1 MEPYIPPRAFRIP
14 TNYEIESRLS
24 LNAHAGYLLLKTVN
38 SEGRFRIKDLCKQ
51 RGDKDFYT
59 RLLGNLLTLGWARK
73 RGDYYSLVAYPA
85 VWQKLGIDRCEEKRL
100 GLQRFRYVK
109 FYADQ
114 LPRNRSKA
122 IKKIKK
128 LIEQH
133 VCNRKLAQ
141 IKYQHKE
148 YERRLSKAKGNDS
161 TDSTES
167 QKPAAYFGCAAATKL
182 LGYKSI
188 SSGHPKRRE
197 YFPMKRMPRKFVVV
211 LSWGGYESCRRTCG
225 ELAI

>member
-1 MEPYIPPRAFRIP
+1 MEPYLPPPAFRIP

-24 LNAHAGYLLLKTVN
+24 LNVHAGFLLLKTVN
-38 SEGRFRIKDLCKQ
+38 PEGRFRIADLCKQ
-51 RGDKDFYT
+51 KGDRDFFS
-59 RLLGNLLTLGWARK
+59 RLLGNLVQLGWARK
-73 RGDYYSLVAYPA
+73 SRDYYSLVAYPV
-85 VWQKLGIDRCEEKRL
+85 VWQKLGVERCAEKRL
-100 GLQRFRYVK
+100 GMLRFRYVK

-122 IKKIKK
+122 IKKIKE
-128 LIEQH
+128 LIEEH
-133 VCNRKLAQ
+133 VCDRKYAQ
-141 IKYQHKE
+141 IKYQHKR
-148 YERRLSKAKGNDS
+148 YERRLSKAKGK
-161 TDSTES
+161 DSTES

-188 SSGHPKRRE
+188 SSGHPKRKK